1 MTRDAMQEAFRKD
14 LTHLTWDEVYARQV
28 KRASL
33 VGEWMDTLQLKSG
46 DRLLEIGAG
55 PGYVSLVLADR
66 VGPAGTIY
74 AVDRSA
80 DALNYLQRLQKERGV
95 SNIERLVADAA
106 TLELAD
112 VQVDSALVSM
122 VLHHA
127 EDPAG
132 ILYNVARV
140 LRPRTLAVIAEFH
153 PDGPCDQGPPR
164 DHRVAPEHVNAW
176 CEAGGLLMVSE
187 RRQSAEHYMILV
199 QRSHASKIR
208 LGGLPMR
215 N

>member
-33 VGEWMDTLQLKSG
+33 VGEWMDALHLKSG

-55 PGYVSLVLADR
+55 PGYVSLMLADR
-66 VGPAGTIY
+66 VGPAGTVY

-80 DALNYLQRLQKERGV
+80 DALAYLQRLQKERGV

-106 TLELAD
+106 TLELAG
-112 VQVDSALVSM
+112 VHVHSALVTM

-127 EDPAG
+127 DDPAG
-132 ILYNVARV
+132 IIRNVARL
-140 LRPRTLAVIAEFH
+140 LRPKLS
-153 PDGPCDQGPPR
+153 P
-164 DHRVAPEHVNAW
+164 
-176 CEAGGLLMVSE
+176 
-187 RRQSAEHYMILV
+187 
-199 QRSHASKIR
+199 
-208 LGGLPMR
+208 
-215 N
+215 